1 MKYGRSSFVLAFAV
15 ATCPVHAVEIDDI
28 PCKLASSPPLKANE
42 FGGWLKHGEARMQSI
57 VLASGTEFFVVYR
70 PSPKAPWVQLKRD
83 IEGMNVFLANE
94 LVSADDEQAFLRA
107 GLVAF
112 LSTTIGLQD
121 ARPIDHEQV
130 MATKYGGGDKK
141 DIPLVER
148 YELKPTVVAD
158 DKLWH
163 TEINFVGNDGSLA
176 RWRLAGTVHPL
187 RLTSM
192 QVERLEP
199 AGTYDAG
206 TLSR

>member
-1 MKYGRSSFVLAFAV
+1 MLRSALAIAV
-15 ATCPVHAVEIDDI
+15 VSCPVHAVEISDI
-28 PCKLASSPPLKANE
+28 PCMLSSSPPLKASE
-42 FGGWLKHGEARMQSI
+42 FGGWLKHGEARVQSV

-70 PSPKAPWVQLKRD
+70 PSPKAPWVQLKRHM
-83 IEGMNVFLANE
+83 EGMNVFLANE
-94 LVSADDEQAFLRA
+94 LVSADEEQAFLRA

-121 ARPIDHEQV
+121 ARPIDHELA
-130 MATKYGGGDKK
+130 MATKQGGGNKK

-148 YELKPTVVAD
+148 YELEPTVAAD
-158 DKLWH
+158 DKRWH
-163 TEINFVGNDGSLA
+163 TEINFAGNDGSVA
-176 RWRLAGTVHPL
+176 RWRVAGTTHPL